1 MYIPARATFS
11 ATVSAYAKAG
21 MSNRNAV
28 QMLRYKQLK
37 KLKRIPKYLLTQY
50 LLTPKLIVAL
60 DPPRPYLRIVD

>member
-37 KLKRIPKYLLTQY
+37 N
-50 LLTPKLIVAL
+50 
-60 DPPRPYLRIVD
+60 